1 MNSVSS
7 PEIGWSICCVYSGKH
22 LYGYFKP
29 TMCYL
34 RYRGARIFT
43 EYGLHFTPINIMFP
57 DVRWQ
62 RAGRV
67 RWQGAGRVRWQ
78 GAERVRYLAAPMLAE
93 SQLSSILRAHQHE

>member
-1 MNSVSS
+1 
-7 PEIGWSICCVYSGKH
+7 
-22 LYGYFKP
+22 
-29 TMCYL
+29 MCYL

-67 RWQGAGRVRWQ
+67 RRQGARAGALPGRTDA
-78 GAERVRYLAAPMLAE
+78 G
-93 SQLSSILRAHQHE
+93 

>member
-1 MNSVSS
+1 
-7 PEIGWSICCVYSGKH
+7 
-22 LYGYFKP
+22 
-29 TMCYL
+29 MCYL

-67 RWQGAGRVRWQ
+67 RWQGA
-78 GAERVRYLAAPMLAE
+78 ERVRYLAAPMLAE